1 MVFENNFLKL
11 LFDIL
16 LNKNKF
22 ENLKYF
28 LFIFYIFKYILK
40 IIFIYSIIWLFV
52 KAILKKQVKITK
64 KN

>member
-1 MVFENNFLKL
+1 MVFENNFFKL

-28 LFIFYIFKYILK
+28 FIHF
-40 IIFIYSIIWLFV
+40 
-52 KAILKKQVKITK
+52 
-64 KN
+64 

>member
-1 MVFENNFLKL
+1 MVFENNFFKL

-28 LFIFYIFKYILK
+28 LFIFNIFKYNFYIQYYM
-40 IIFIYSIIWLFV
+40 IIF
-52 KAILKKQVKITK
+52 
-64 KN
+64 